1 MSRAIPRKSTL
12 PPPNH
17 PAGSPTGDSEEWRAF
32 LQERM
37 AFFGKLTFFISLSF
51 FVVGNGIATAVGARA
66 LDRWMNDSVNR
77 AHLGSTL
84 ILGAVWL
91 ICSRGERAASVLGLI
106 DVGAVLAAAGG
117 FALMG
122 LFMDG
127 PWGPNPYP
135 MVLALTHIVIV
146 RAIVIPSAAPRTLW
160 TSSIASLPVMIVTYI
175 MSRGLPAEPREGNN
189 PTFFTIGIIMWCLAA
204 VVVATMTSRV
214 IYGLEKQVREAKQL
228 GQYTLEE
235 KIGEGGMGIVYK
247 ASHAMLRRPTAIKL
261 LPPEKAGEES
271 IARFEREVQLTSRL
285 THPNTIAIYDYGRTP
300 DGIFYYAMEYLQGIT
315 LEALVNDH
323 GPQRPGRVI
332 YILRQT
338 CGALAEAHRIG
349 LIHRDIK
356 PANVILC
363 ERGGAADVVK
373 VVDFGLVKELDRHE
387 AVSLTSETT
396 ITGTPLYMSPEAITS
411 PDKVDARSDLYA
423 IGALGYYLVTGQ
435 NVFEGGS
442 VVEVCSHHLRS
453 SPVPPSARLGSPVP
467 RDLEEVILECLE
479 KDPAKR
485 PKDATAL
492 ASALAICADATDWT
506 DKRAIAWWAEREAT
520 ASRPQRAP
528 AAYATTMAIDLRGR
542 AAGCWV
548 RSKNAG

>member
-1 MSRAIPRKSTL
+1 V
-12 PPPNH
+12 
-17 PAGSPTGDSEEWRAF
+17 F

-51 FVVGNGIATAVGARA
+51 FMVGNGIATVIGTRSLERWVG
-66 LDRWMNDSVNR
+66 DSVNL
-77 AHLGSTL
+77 AHLGATF

-91 ICSRGERAASVLGLI
+91 ICSHGKRTTSVLGFI
-106 DVGAVLAAAGG
+106 DVGAVLATAGG

-122 LFMDG
+122 VFMDG

-135 MVLALTHIVIV
+135 MVLALTHTLII
-146 RAIVIPSAAPRTLW
+146 RAIVVPSAAPRTLW
-160 TSSIASLPVMIVTYI
+160 TSSIASLPVMIVTYS
-175 MSRGLPAEPREGNN
+175 MSRGLPVEQQEGSN
-189 PTFFTIGIIMWCLAA
+189 PAFFTIGILMWCLAA

-235 KIGEGGMGIVYK
+235 KIGEGGMGVVYK

-261 LPPEKAGEES
+261 LPPDKAGEES
-271 IARFEREVQLTSRL
+271 LARFEREVQLTSRL

-315 LEALVNDH
+315 LEALVSDH

-332 YILRQT
+332 HILRQT

-387 AVSLTSETT
+387 AISLTSETT

-423 IGALGYYLVTGQ
+423 VGALGYYLVTGQ
-435 NVFEGGS
+435 HVFEGGS
-442 VVEVCSHHLRS
+442 VVEVCSHHLQS

-479 KDPAKR
+479 KDPARR
-485 PKDATAL
+485 PKDASAL
-492 ASALAICADATDWT
+492 ATALAICMDATDWT
-506 DKRAIAWWAEREAT
+506 DERAVAWWAERDGT
-520 ASRPQRAP
+520 ASRPRRAR

-542 AAGCWV
+542 A
-548 RSKNAG
+548 